1 MKSVV
6 YSYYENLI
14 LGAVEKVAE
23 EFVASS
29 SGLIAEYDISDA
41 VQKELF
47 HKGRVFTDFDGDQS
61 WMAEK
66 AFFDDD
72 LFDMVVKYY
81 DTGWQARL
89 FDKENAKKRVD
100 YLNELFIQ
108 AMYLEKYQ
116 ERKEIIYN
124 IVQRTGKEKT
134 VWTSMNF
141 ISMT

>member
-1 MKSVV
+1 MKSVI
-6 YSYYENLI
+6 YSYYEDLI

-29 SGLIAEYDISDA
+29 SGLIADYDISDA
-41 VQKELF
+41 VHKELF
-47 HKGRVFTDFDGDQS
+47 HKGRVFTDFDGNQS

-72 LFDMVVKYY
+72 LFDMVVRYY

-124 IVQRTGKEKT
+124 IMQRTGKEKT

>member
-1 MKSVV
+1 MKSI
-6 YSYYENLI
+6 SYCLYEGLI

-29 SGLIAEYDISDA
+29 SGLIADYDINDA

-47 HKGRVFTDFDGDQS
+47 HKGRIFTDFDVDQS
-61 WMAEK
+61 LMAEK

-72 LFDMVVKYY
+72 LFDMVVRYH
-81 DTGWQARL
+81 DTGWQSRFFSKKTA
-89 FDKENAKKRVD
+89 KEREE

-108 AMYLEKYQ
+108 AMYLEKYD
-116 ERKEIIYN
+116 ERKEIIHN
-124 IVQRTGKEKT
+124 IMQRTGKEKT

-141 ISMT
+141 IPMT